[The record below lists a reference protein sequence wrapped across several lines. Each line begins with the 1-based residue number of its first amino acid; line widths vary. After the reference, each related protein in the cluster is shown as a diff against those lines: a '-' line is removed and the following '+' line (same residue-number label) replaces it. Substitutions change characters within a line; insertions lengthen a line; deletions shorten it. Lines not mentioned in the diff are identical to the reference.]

1 MAWYIILGALLAIF
15 LLLAVKR
22 RPQFA
27 IGVVLPLAFLFPVWV
42 MLPVLAPREG
52 TIVGSGVDLR
62 VGVSAAALILY
73 CCFWKKATYP
83 ISLVPCDFAMIG
95 LVVVHVASDMF
106 NQGPSWE
113 IPGHIFGEWWL
124 PYVSGRLAFQFRRDI
139 SDYWKVLAA
148 VSIGLALLAISE
160 AFANASLPEMLF
172 GARPT
177 EGVERIHMR
186 WGIRRAYGPCLNP
199 IYNGVLQLILLGWT
213 VDVFL
218 RVLRNRASV
227 AWVAAPAL
235 SIFGIICTGSRGP
248 LVGLVIAVIGMVFG
262 LRPKLRLPIIACAG
276 LSLLLMIAN
285 RNYVMQTLESWAGEN
300 RASKSSTIVIN
311 ENKEQFTSARSR
323 FLLVELYSI
332 AMKRS
337 GLLGFGTE
345 AVTGFPVRVPL
356 GPQEVETMK
365 RIRFVDNTYVLMTL
379 RFGYCGVFF
388 FTVAL
393 FAAAFQFVYVSTR
406 MPSETPGI
414 LAGCLAGSLF
424 GVIPVLFTVWMPPD
438 YGFPLMWTCGASS
451 GLLLALNTGNLK
463 DRKAPK

>member
-15 LLLAVKR
+15 FLLAVKR

-95 LVVVHVASDMF
+95 LVVVHVASDIF

-139 SDYWKVLAA
+139 SEYWKVLAA